1 MGDRLIK
8 FEIVISMDEYGD
20 DMLDSNLDAYETYE
34 EYLDDQMV
42 PQDLFYLEDRDLAR
56 QLIEGGYHG
65 KSEVLTHQQFTQRKQ
80 AQEEARKNQNAAQVK
95 ALTHES

>member
-1 MGDRLIK
+1 MKSISLIK
-8 FEIVISMDEYGD
+8 WFNLIQFEIVITMDEYGD

-56 QLIEGGYHG
+56 QLIEVGYHG
-65 KSEVLTHQQFTQRKQ
+65 KSEVLTH
-80 AQEEARKNQNAAQVK
+80 
-95 ALTHES
+95 